1 MRWIFFSILAFGI
14 IAFLPFQE
22 SELSKDEQELYELI
36 TQYRKENKLPKIPL
50 SKELTKVARL
60 HAEDLSLNDPTN
72 KRCNAH
78 SWSNKGHWEPCCY
91 TSDHKNAECM
101 WFKPKEL
108 SEYSGI
114 GYEIVARYL
123 NTNDPSIKMKP
134 AEALNT
140 WKKSPG
146 HNNVII
152 NKKGWKNKE
161 WKAIGIGLFRGVAV
175 VWFGEVE
182 K

>member
-1 MRWIFFSILAFGI
+1 
-14 IAFLPFQE
+14 
-22 SELSKDEQELYELI
+22 
-36 TQYRKENKLPKIPL
+36 
-50 SKELTKVARL
+50 
-60 HAEDLSLNDPTN
+60 
-72 KRCNAH
+72 
-78 SWSNKGHWEPCCY
+78 
-91 TSDHKNAECM
+91 M

-108 SEYSGI
+108 SEYSCI

-123 NTNDPSIKMKP
+123 NTNDLSIKMKP
-134 AEALNT
+134 TEALNT

-182 K
+182 E